1 MWPYF
6 WTIMLLP
13 AKAFK
18 QIVICWA
25 NLSLNMI
32 ERSIKHDQNVGRTVT
47 HMAITYHVYAHLL
60 HGGSKSK
67 KNWTWIIILPYYSFK
82 GKSVILFFSVSL
94 MHSALQTKK
103 KMASAIIIGRLI
115 LVLIRVQLLPSQLL
129 DKSWTDQ

>member
-1 MWPYF
+1 
-6 WTIMLLP
+6 MLLP

-67 KNWTWIIILPYYSFK
+67 KIEPELLYYPTILLKENPSSY
-82 GKSVILFFSVSL
+82 FFQYL
-94 MHSALQTKK
+94 
-103 KMASAIIIGRLI
+103 
-115 LVLIRVQLLPSQLL
+115 
-129 DKSWTDQ
+129 